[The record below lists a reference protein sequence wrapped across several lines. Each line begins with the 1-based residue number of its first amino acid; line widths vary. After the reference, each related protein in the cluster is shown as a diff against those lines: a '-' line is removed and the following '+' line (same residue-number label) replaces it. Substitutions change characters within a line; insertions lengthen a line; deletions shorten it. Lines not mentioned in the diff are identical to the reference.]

1 MNLRSKSIGPTNDFE
16 KGLMTFLRNEKEEK
30 KCVLQFKMHV
40 FPSSKIPDHPMGI
53 FCKEYRKPNHGFCSF
68 SNG

>member
-30 KCVLQFKMHV
+30 KNVYYSLKCTFFRLQK
-40 FPSSKIPDHPMGI
+40 SQIIPWE
-53 FCKEYRKPNHGFCSF
+53 FL
-68 SNG
+68 